1 MLVKLKLSMII
12 NIFGTLS
19 SFFLCFSFSW
29 YYLLLKKTMKCYEKQ
44 LKATKYNI
52 KVRPYQL
59 FYNKFDNPIIEGIK
73 NGNPYEKQ

>member
-1 MLVKLKLSMII
+1 
-12 NIFGTLS
+12 
-19 SFFLCFSFSW
+19 
-29 YYLLLKKTMKCYEKQ
+29 MKCYEKQ